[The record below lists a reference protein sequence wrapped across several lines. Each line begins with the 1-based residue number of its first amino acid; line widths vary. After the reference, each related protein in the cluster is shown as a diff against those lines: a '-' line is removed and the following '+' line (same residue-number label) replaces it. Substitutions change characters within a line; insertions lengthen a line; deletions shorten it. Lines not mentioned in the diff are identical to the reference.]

1 MEFTYHETIA
11 FVNAL
16 NRTVDNL
23 DGCFKC
29 ECGAAKEI
37 AAQQIGL
44 FLFAVSSTADELIY
58 RTKQLDDIF
67 ADLEGDLYKEID
79 SDVNH
84 LAIVY
89 DRENG
94 GKLLV
99 VPIEKIHNRRALHV
113 AKMSKGGFW
122 YRP

>member
-1 MEFTYHETIA
+1 MEFTLRETLA

-29 ECGAAKEI
+29 ECTAAKEI
-37 AAQQIGL
+37 AAQEIGR

-67 ADLEGDLYKEID
+67 ADIEGDLYKEID
-79 SDVNH
+79 PDVDR

-89 DRENG
+89 DRADG

-99 VPIEKIHNRRALHV
+99 VPVDKIHNRRAL
-113 AKMSKGGFW
+113 SCGKGGFW
-122 YRP
+122 YRF